1 MTSETENVFKALF
14 ALEEVRE
21 LLRET
26 APGHK
31 LNPEGKEK
39 LKKALTKVKSSL
51 EVLEKWSQ

>member
-26 APGHK
+26 APKHELGG
-31 LNPEGKEK
+31 ERKER
-39 LKKALTKVKSSL
+39 LKKALMKVKSSL